1 MNQSRYNDR
10 VIPPEAVAGN
20 AVDINGARAITA
32 MVGLGVVAAFATVVM
47 PIMVGAMVDHL
58 GLSARNAGLVAAAE
72 MSGVFGATLAVVLVV
87 HRWNRRRL
95 ALVGLSL
102 LCVANLVAAT
112 ADTFAVLVGT
122 RFAAG
127 LGAGLV
133 MVTVQASMAAT
144 RDPVRAFGILGMS
157 MLLAGVVGLPGMPL
171 AVKPWGTTGAYLVL
185 ASLVLPGLLLLR
197 WLPAY
202 AAIEAR
208 SPSQRTRLDIPWV
221 VVGLAA
227 LLCYMMSFGAV
238 GPYMERLGVASGLD
252 VATVGKVLGA
262 GSIGGMVGAALATWL
277 GTRAG
282 RAWPLFLGIFCS
294 IGSLWLLVN
303 GMQPATYTA
312 AAVVLMLAAM
322 FTGPYVMGSL
332 AALDRQGRVLVT
344 GLMMQAVGLA
354 AGPALAGLLVTGD
367 NYVRVGWF
375 GIAGYGAG
383 FALFLPLLLRI
394 DARFGKHRLSEPR
407 LH

>member
-1 MNQSRYNDR
+1 
-10 VIPPEAVAGN
+10 
-20 AVDINGARAITA
+20 

-87 HRWNRRRL
+87 HRWNRRWL
-95 ALVGLSL
+95 ALAGLSL

-112 ADTFAVLVGT
+112 ANTFAVLVGT

-157 MLLAGVVGLPGMPL
+157 MLLAGVVGLPSIPL
-171 AVKPWGTTGAYLVL
+171 AVKPWGTTGAYLAL

-202 AAIEAR
+202 AAVEAR
-208 SPSQRTRLDIPWV
+208 SPSQRTRLDIPWAMA
-221 VVGLAA
+221 GLAA
-227 LLCYMMSFGAV
+227 LLCYMTSFGAV
-238 GPYMERLGVASGLD
+238 GPYMERLGVASGLG
-252 VATVGKVLGA
+252 VTTVGKVLGA
-262 GSIGGMVGAALATWL
+262 GSAGGMVGAALATWL
-277 GTRAG
+277 GTRVG
-282 RAWPLFLGIFCS
+282 RAWPLCAGIFCS

-303 GMQPATYTA
+303 GMQPATYAA

-344 GLMMQAVGLA
+344 GLMIQAVGLA
-354 AGPALAGLLVTGD
+354 AGPALAGLLVAGD

-394 DARFGKHRLSEPR
+394 DGGERASLAP
-407 LH
+407 